1 MINAKNATYFF
12 ENIKINDSYRN
23 RILVFYNT
31 PYDLMRTPTTLK
43 WSANHLCKRT
53 SYPRL
58 ITYQPLPERKLWQS
72 SNAPMLDSLTTVTI
86 SPTSKNCSALT
97 GL

>member
-23 RILVFYNT
+23 RILVFCYT

-43 WSANHLCKRT
+43 YRIADAFIEVFENNIINSL
-53 SYPRL
+53 
-58 ITYQPLPERKLWQS
+58 RKSRFIFQV
-72 SNAPMLDSLTTVTI
+72 AVT
-86 SPTSKNCSALT
+86 KNIKI
-97 GL
+97 

>member
-23 RILVFYNT
+23 RILVFCNT

-43 WSANHLCKRT
+43 WV
-53 SYPRL
+53 
-58 ITYQPLPERKLWQS
+58 ITHQPLPERKTFIEFFE
-72 SNAPMLDSLTTVTI
+72 NNIINSLRKSRFI
-86 SPTSKNCSALT
+86 FSGGSYKKYKNLIDE
-97 GL
+97 